1 MNYKLIIANAIEEY
15 KTQKTPYSTYFK
27 RESKKAKNIEY
38 EEFDDFFEGCRY
50 IISLYKKEI
59 EGQIR
64 KDIDDEISEHNNR
77 RRMLVIDKNIDS
89 GEDFECELLKKKREN
104 IVVF

>member
-1 MNYKLIIANAIEEY
+1 MQLKSIKL
-15 KTQKTPYSTYFK
+15 K
-27 RESKKAKNIEY
+27 RHLIQHILNVNQKKAKNIEY